1 MKTKKS
7 KIDPFEYEDYG
18 TPVMDLWPIL
28 VVVFMIA
35 IIVLFGLIVLGGV
48 AFISEMLR

>member
-18 TPVMDLWPIL
+18 SVIGLWPIMVL
-28 VVVFMIA
+28 VVMIA
-35 IIVLFGLIVLGGV
+35 IIVLFGMVVLGG
-48 AFISEMLR
+48 ISLISGLLK